1 MHHISYEC
9 TSEKLLF
16 YLEKIY
22 IHITCTHANKQKEL
36 LRATFQNF
44 NIDLHKSSFTRA
56 NDICNRHVK

>member
-1 MHHISYEC
+1 MEMHHISYEC

-36 LRATFQNF
+36 LRATLNIKYPKAYYAKGLNF
-44 NIDLHKSSFTRA
+44 EIKKLP
-56 NDICNRHVK
+56 